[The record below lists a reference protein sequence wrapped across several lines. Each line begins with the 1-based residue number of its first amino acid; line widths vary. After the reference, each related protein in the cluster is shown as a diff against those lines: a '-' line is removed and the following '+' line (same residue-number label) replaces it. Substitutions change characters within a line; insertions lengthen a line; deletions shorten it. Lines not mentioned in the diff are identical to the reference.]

1 MVVERPAR
9 VHAPS
14 VTPRRSEVV
23 AVARPKNKAKARY
36 GQKMAGAL
44 FFFTFITTLLVMYLT
59 EHAVVQKN
67 QLSLTSLEREVRDTE
82 QKIKELDREIS
93 SLQLS
98 VPVADFVHKNDMV
111 RNSADLIVVETTAG
125 NTVR

>member
-23 AVARPKNKAKARY
+23 AVARPNKAKARY

-44 FFFTFITTLLVMYLT
+44 FFSTFITTLLVMYLT
-59 EHAVVQKN
+59 EHAVVQRN

-98 VPVADFVHKNDMV
+98 VPVAEFVHQNGMV
-111 RNSADLIVVETTAG
+111 RNSADLIVVETPVQKAA
-125 NTVR
+125 R